1 MLLPVPYCRGGGPPR
16 APLRRPPA
24 SEKRI
29 LNIIYDYLNIE
40 FAFKIS
46 YLYIC
51 VMTAFDL
58 ELYGKSNYDLAA
70 ELGARFRAY
79 RIALRM
85 TRTEMAEKAGVSAM
99 TLARFENGSTSSIS
113 LSNFIGLLRAI
124 KQLDRI
130 VETIPEI
137 PDSLYHKPRKSGV
150 TQRVRR
156 KKDEK

>member
-1 MLLPVPYCRGGGPPR
+1 M
-16 APLRRPPA
+16 
-24 SEKRI
+24 
-29 LNIIYDYLNIE
+29 N
-40 FAFKIS
+40 
-46 YLYIC
+46 
-51 VMTAFDL
+51 AFDL

-85 TRTEMAEKAGVSAM
+85 TRMEMAEKAGVSAM
-99 TLARFENGSTSSIS
+99 TLARFENGNTSSIS

-124 KQLDRI
+124 KHLDRI

-137 PDSLYHKPRKSGV
+137 PDSLYHKPRKPGV